1 MERDRARAKSG
12 KFSIRSVRKRSEMA
26 RVTEPKSFRTQH
38 SIYSSRDYKNRDRK
52 NHVVHITRAYP
63 TSPEYY
69 AASPTSFF
77 SNGIFPL
84 PRWERTISES
94 CRLLSTC
101 LFRLDTKIPRSNHPG
116 SLKARHLTSLPIFI
130 SSKEEMGI
138 EAKGKFPMAQSFRFS
153 RDISFPFL
161 S

>member
-1 MERDRARAKSG
+1 ML
-12 KFSIRSVRKRSEMA
+12 F
-26 RVTEPKSFRTQH
+26 
-38 SIYSSRDYKNRDRK
+38 
-52 NHVVHITRAYP
+52 
-63 TSPEYY
+63 TSLALNFPPPEYY

-77 SNGIFPL
+77 SDGIFPL
-84 PRWERTISES
+84 PHWERTISES

-130 SSKEEMGI
+130 SSLEEMGI
-138 EAKGKFPMAQSFRFS
+138 EAKGTFSWRSLFVSPGTYRF
-153 RDISFPFL
+153 FFL